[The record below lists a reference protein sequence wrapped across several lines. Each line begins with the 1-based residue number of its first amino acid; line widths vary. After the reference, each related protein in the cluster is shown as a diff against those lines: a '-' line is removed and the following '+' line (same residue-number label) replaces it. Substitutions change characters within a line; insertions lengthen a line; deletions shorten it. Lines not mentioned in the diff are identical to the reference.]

1 LIMYTTPMTK
11 RYELNEKD
19 IDTVLKILRLSNPNA
34 TPEMAIDI
42 LENTQA
48 DINLESHTD
57 FEGLVKKYNRL
68 KKEKKMKTN

>member
-1 LIMYTTPMTK
+1 MYTTPMTK